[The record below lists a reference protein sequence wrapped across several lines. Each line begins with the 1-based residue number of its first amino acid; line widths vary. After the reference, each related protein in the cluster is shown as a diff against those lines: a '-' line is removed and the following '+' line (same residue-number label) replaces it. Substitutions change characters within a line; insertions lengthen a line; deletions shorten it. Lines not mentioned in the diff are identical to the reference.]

1 MQNQKTY
8 SKEKLESFLS
18 KIQKKLNDESEK
30 ITPPNKEAV
39 NNWINEL
46 NKNNSD
52 KIEITYNKQC
62 LEEHQKETEEN
73 LKNCLK
79 KENPEVIMKELT
91 EMIEK
96 MAHSKITIPQ
106 KEEILTAI
114 ETNYINPKNLIEN
127 KIDILQLETILI
139 NLLQKTNEQSLDFD
153 SLNASLVLSSVLI
166 KN

>member
-62 LEEHQKETEEN
+62 LE
-73 LKNCLK
+73 
-79 KENPEVIMKELT
+79 V
-91 EMIEK
+91 
-96 MAHSKITIPQ
+96 A
-106 KEEILTAI
+106 
-114 ETNYINPKNLIEN
+114 
-127 KIDILQLETILI
+127 
-139 NLLQKTNEQSLDFD
+139 
-153 SLNASLVLSSVLI
+153 
-166 KN
+166 